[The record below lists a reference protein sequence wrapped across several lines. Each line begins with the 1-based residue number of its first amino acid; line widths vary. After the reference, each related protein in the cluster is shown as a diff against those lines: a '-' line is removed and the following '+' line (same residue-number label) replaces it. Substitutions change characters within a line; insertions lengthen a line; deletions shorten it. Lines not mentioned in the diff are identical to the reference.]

1 MVQKV
6 EGSRA
11 TIEALKE
18 QVAQDREAMTHGI
31 EEAEKMLHRTG
42 GANVTAGLT
51 WPNTP
56 ADEVIAR
63 QQVPLVAALRDRDEA
78 RAYLRERGDDLLQLR
93 GELNYVQHA
102 LTEQVTKLTVEIKR
116 MSALCESMWVLREN
130 AEFLQQATASYG
142 HRQDGRIQTLRND
155 LVAAWHDLRQKE
167 VQSREV
173 MLANVNLIKK
183 FHEMRDVEVQPE
195 LQRLSAELKESESKR
210 QVLVESAAL
219 YAGDIAS

>member
-1 MVQKV
+1 
-6 EGSRA
+6 
-11 TIEALKE
+11 
-18 QVAQDREAMTHGI
+18 MTHGR

-93 GELNYVQHA
+93 GELKYVQHA

-130 AEFLQQATASYG
+130 AEFLQQATASY
-142 HRQDGRIQTLRND
+142 
-155 LVAAWHDLRQKE
+155 AWHDLRQKE

-183 FHEMRDVEVQPE
+183 LHEMRDVEVQPE

-210 QVLVESAAL
+210 QVLAQIKAVLDDQNVRNRKAAEVVKEARDL
-219 YAGDIAS
+219 GEKLTKWHTTFGDIATLHDE